1 MVSASLLAGGT
12 LYIGYKTYRTATGAA
27 RPAWWQRLMT
37 SLHNLR
43 TQVTQRYSPPY
54 ATKPLIDILLCPTPP
69 AQHHLAAATTALGAA
84 TVGTLYYPPL
94 RLACIPAF
102 LYLGVAP
109 ARSAYLI
116 WCQEGRMTPVVAEGA
131 LLALCLVQGQFLVG
145 SACLSL
151 YYLGQVMT
159 EAKYKE
165 QEELVAWQLP
175 RWAWRQSPD
184 GLVATPVC
192 NLQVGNTIVIHA
204 GEMIPI
210 AGVVAHGVAWVRMPH
225 HAHDPFDENSTSG
238 VKISAGYPVECAT
251 IVLIGTITV
260 TTMAL
265 P

>member
-12 LYIGYKTYRTATGAA
+12 LYIGYKTYSTATGAA

-43 TQVTQRYSPPY
+43 AQVTQRYSSPY

-84 TVGTLYYPPL
+84 MVGTLYYPPL

-109 ARSAYLI
+109 TRSAYLI
-116 WCQEGRMTPVVAEGA
+116 WCQEGRMTPVVVEGA

-145 SACLSL
+145 SVCFSI
-151 YYLGQVMT
+151 YYLGQVLA
-159 EAKYKE
+159 EAKHKE
-165 QEELVAWQLP
+165 QEGLAAWQPP
-175 RWAWRQSPD
+175 RWAWRQSAD
-184 GLVATPVC
+184 GMVATPVC
-192 NLQVGNTIVIHA
+192 NLQVGDTIVIHA
-204 GEMIPI
+204 GEMIPVT
-210 AGVVAHGVAWVRMPH
+210 GVVAHGVAWVRMPH
-225 HAHDPFDENSTSG
+225 QAPVPFDENSTAG

-251 IVLIGTITV
+251 IVLIGTVGV
-260 TTMAL
+260 TIMTL
-265 P
+265 S